1 MLTRTVLIFVLLAF
15 AACKGEKK
23 RGPEYTPATAN
34 QLKALAENCEV
45 KAAKGASGR
54 TKELRLCQGR
64 QSMMTIHLDDERYL
78 LEIEIGIWA
87 PMQEEAKV
95 LLEQTMKRIVSDKA
109 LAAMSE
115 RLSNTESKPIV
126 VDGVRVNAFK
136 TQQPNENPRYT
147 AVFSW

>member
-1 MLTRTVLIFVLLAF
+1 MLTRTVLIFVLLLG
-15 AACKGEKK
+15 ACKGDKK
-23 RGPEYTPATAN
+23 HGPEYTPATAN
-34 QLKALAENCEV
+34 QLKSLAENCEV

-54 TKELRLCQGR
+54 TKELRLCNGR
-64 QSMMTIHLDDERYL
+64 QAMMTIHLDDERYM

-87 PMQEEAKV
+87 PVQEEAKA

-115 RLSNTESKPIV
+115 RLGNTESKPIV